1 MWRQLL
7 QEKCYKRAILLITY
21 LLLCHMR
28 LQFLYQTG
36 ERKKEKNQTQN
47 KQKPK
52 QTTKVQLSIL
62 TNLSSEP
69 IWITFEQPS
78 MCNFI
83 QTKKKKKKD
92 KFHIACFK
100 LSNNIAFFFFFFKC
114 TVAGLKETALP
125 FHVRIQNT
133 NLHLG

>member
-1 MWRQLL
+1 MATTSAGEML
-7 QEKCYKRAILLITY
+7 QESHIVNHIFITVP
-21 LLLCHMR
+21 HASSV
-28 LQFLYQTG
+28 FISNWG
-36 ERKKEKNQTQN
+36 KKKEKTQTQN

-83 QTKKKKKKD
+83 QTQKKKKKRQIPHRMFQTK
-92 KFHIACFK
+92 
-100 LSNNIAFFFFFFKC
+100 
-114 TVAGLKETALP
+114 
-125 FHVRIQNT
+125 
-133 NLHLG
+133 

>member
-21 LLLCHMR
+21 LLLCHMS

-36 ERKKEKNQTQN
+36 ERKKEKTQN

-83 QTKKKKKKD
+83 QTKKKKKD